1 MTEKKIKVVGV
12 YIVKP
17 KEEKAFSLRGKEGKL
32 LAEKGDRVLV
42 EIENKEY
49 SLPKSVVEYI

>member
-12 YIVKP
+12 YIIKP
-17 KEEKAFSLRGKEGKL
+17 KEGSAFSLRGKEGKL
-32 LAEKGDRVLV
+32 LAKKGDRVLV

-49 SLPKSVVEYI
+49 SLPKTVIEYI